1 MKRRM
6 MRQLLWIFALT
17 RGYRW
22 KMVGYISLDILT
34 LLLGLAFVYE
44 SKHAVDIV
52 TGSAA
57 GSLRLIILLIVSS
70 VALGILTGQWSAW
83 ISERMKV
90 RMTVALQDT
99 LVDSQMRAVWESTK
113 AMAYGRFTVPLEH
126 GCGGSRPDD
135 CHHFSVSFRDGNPYD
150 SFLASSLD
158 DGFRVGLD
166 DSGHFAVVPFFQD
179 LLPADAQVEQGDE
192 GNGK

>member
-1 MKRRM
+1 M

-70 VALGILTGQWSAW
+70 VAW
-83 ISERMKV
+83 
-90 RMTVALQDT
+90 
-99 LVDSQMRAVWESTK
+99 
-113 AMAYGRFTVPLEH
+113 AY
-126 GCGGSRPDD
+126 
-135 CHHFSVSFRDGNPYD
+135 
-150 SFLASSLD
+150 
-158 DGFRVGLD
+158 
-166 DSGHFAVVPFFQD
+166 
-179 LLPADAQVEQGDE
+179 
-192 GNGK
+192 

>member
-113 AMAYGRFTVPLEH
+113 RWHTG
-126 GCGGSRPDD
+126 
-135 CHHFSVSFRDGNPYD
+135 
-150 SFLASSLD
+150 
-158 DGFRVGLD
+158 
-166 DSGHFAVVPFFQD
+166 D
-179 LLPADAQVEQGDE
+179 LLFRLNTDVAEVVQMIVITFPSLFVTGIRMTASWLLLWMMDSVLAWMILAISPLFLFS
-192 GNGK
+192 KIYYLSLIHI

>member
-1 MKRRM
+1 M
-6 MRQLLWIFALT
+6 
-17 RGYRW
+17 G
-22 KMVGYISLDILT
+22 
-34 LLLGLAFVYE
+34 
-44 SKHAVDIV
+44 KH
-52 TGSAA
+52 
-57 GSLRLIILLIVSS
+57 
-70 VALGILTGQWSAW
+70 
-83 ISERMKV
+83 
-90 RMTVALQDT
+90 
-99 LVDSQMRAVWESTK
+99 K